1 MVYCEVPMRHS
12 FNLTSFHCHH
22 FYSCS
27 RYCKI
32 VQRRIIFSQNTFQDL
47 VFSPQNF
54 VFNPQHR
61 RLFTFKQIDVKGEL
75 WHFTR
80 KMSIFFFIYSCNEQT
95 LSLPAML
102 QFCKLKLKEKNL
114 WKTDKVRFIIQESSN
129 VFSVNWIF
137 LLLKWRHLLRY
148 MWLQMSHF
156 PGFVFPISISFY
168 LLLLLLLLCDNE
180 NVFAFDVRHHVLP
193 LWMMCFCVGEIL
205 FSIVV

>member
-1 MVYCEVPMRHS
+1 MSSSAVVELRLENSTFAISGYYSISVRPILMYMDRLNSNKVVVSIVALQKKKYTESDVKFNMVYCEVPMRHS

-75 WHFTR
+75 
-80 KMSIFFFIYSCNEQT
+80 
-95 LSLPAML
+95 
-102 QFCKLKLKEKNL
+102 
-114 WKTDKVRFIIQESSN
+114 
-129 VFSVNWIF
+129 
-137 LLLKWRHLLRY
+137 
-148 MWLQMSHF
+148 
-156 PGFVFPISISFY
+156 
-168 LLLLLLLLCDNE
+168 
-180 NVFAFDVRHHVLP
+180 
-193 LWMMCFCVGEIL
+193 
-205 FSIVV
+205 